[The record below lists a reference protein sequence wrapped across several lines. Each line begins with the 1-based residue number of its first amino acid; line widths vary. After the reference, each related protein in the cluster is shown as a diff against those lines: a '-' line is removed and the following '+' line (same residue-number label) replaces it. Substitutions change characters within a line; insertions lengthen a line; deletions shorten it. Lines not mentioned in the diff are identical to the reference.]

1 MNNPNK
7 SANQW
12 TDLILRIRKDVIA
25 FDVYTLAIMGLYS
38 VLAIALYPYVPMASS
53 VLIQNVF
60 IANVIVASIILQSLT
75 GMKFFSVIRYFYII
89 PVIYLMYDQTHL
101 FVSVVHPVDYDDVLI
116 VADRVLFGTDPTIW
130 VQKFSS
136 PVLTEYLQIC
146 YFLFYVLPIMQAIE
160 LWRKGKLEQLA
171 EFSRGMAF
179 CYFVSYLLYFAMP
192 AIGPRFTLH
201 DFSSINTDLP
211 GIAVTNILRG
221 IIDAGGGVA
230 WGQADPAGSVNRDCM
245 PSGHTMMTL
254 ANIIMAFRYKS
265 RFKWLFVLI
274 GGSLIISTVYLRYHY
289 AIDVI
294 VGSLLAVVTLS
305 LEPLVNRFATKKIS
319 NAT

>member
-1 MNNPNK
+1 MSNH
-7 SANQW
+7 STSSDHW
-12 TDLILRIRKDVIA
+12 RELILRIRKDVIA
-25 FDVYTLAIMGLYS
+25 FDIYTLAIMGLYS
-38 VLAIALYPYVPMASS
+38 VLAIALFPYVPMASS
-53 VLIQNVF
+53 ILIQNVF
-60 IANVIVASIILQSLT
+60 IATVIVASIILQTLT
-75 GMKFFSVIRYFYII
+75 GMKFFGIIRYFYII

-101 FVSVVHPVDYDDVLI
+101 FVQVVHPVDYDDVLI
-116 VADRVLFGTDPTIW
+116 VADRVLFGVDPTSW
-130 VQKFSS
+130 MHQFSS

-146 YFLFYVLPIMQAIE
+146 YFLFYLLPIMQAIE

-211 GIAVTNILRG
+211 GIMVTNILRG
-221 IIDAGGGVA
+221 IIDSGGGVA
-230 WGQADPAGSVNRDCM
+230 WGQPEPAGSVNRDCM

-254 ANIIMAFRYKS
+254 VNILLAFRYKS

-294 VGSLLAVVTLS
+294 IGALLAVVTLP
-305 LEPLVNRFATKKIS
+305 LEPVVNRLATKRIS
-319 NAT
+319 EM